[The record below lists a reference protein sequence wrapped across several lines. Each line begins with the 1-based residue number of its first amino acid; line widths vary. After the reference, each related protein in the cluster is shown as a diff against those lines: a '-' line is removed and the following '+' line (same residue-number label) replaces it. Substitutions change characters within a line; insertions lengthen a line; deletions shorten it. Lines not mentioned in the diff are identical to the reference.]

1 MIHASIILIS
11 SFSQKREVNTVL
23 SDIIKH
29 IMPDHAFED
38 AYAQFQSVIRKT
50 LTYFHDFSIL
60 FSMERFLPFVDMFQ
74 KDSVRVKVCL
84 SIMDVFINALTLE
97 DEKRSLA
104 LLINGFIRMAVNQLA
119 METSCVMR
127 GSHSHKTAALV
138 RSVPRQGS
146 LAFSLFGCLLAHG
159 ELCNNKLNL
168 WNLSHTRTSVS
179 KTQAVLGARTK
190 LGEIFTISTYTT
202 QNMVYFLVALFFL
215 TGEDTRIHQAPG
227 PAARHGST
235 PHPAV

>member
-138 RSVPRQGS
+138 RVRTLEFIKRQAQQPDMVQHLTLQS
-146 LAFSLFGCLLAHG
+146 
-159 ELCNNKLNL
+159 
-168 WNLSHTRTSVS
+168 RT
-179 KTQAVLGARTK
+179 
-190 LGEIFTISTYTT
+190 
-202 QNMVYFLVALFFL
+202 
-215 TGEDTRIHQAPG
+215 
-227 PAARHGST
+227 
-235 PHPAV
+235 